1 MTRLA
6 DGRLWLTSRRTER
19 GVDGFSV
26 GGQAIPPGH
35 RIPMHKSNECG
46 HGKVNY
52 QSTGVAWNVGSGHG
66 DEAKT
71 SDMSPGAE
79 DIRTY
84 LCSTSSFLVSLNLS
98 TLQSPRWA
106 VHGCSSGVQAPST
119 VCLLRHMPN
128 YCSDK
133 GFTIHTSTT
142 ERILAVR
149 KILGACLMRYKSG
162 NRKMPKRTLLSGIK
176 QLPEPR
182 LKTLTYE
189 RTHY

>member
-35 RIPMHKSNECG
+35 RIPMHKSNGCG
-46 HGKVNY
+46 HGKMQKASNY
-52 QSTGVAWNVGSGHG
+52 QSTGIAWNAGSGYG
-66 DEAKT
+66 DDTKT
-71 SDMSPGAE
+71 I
-79 DIRTY
+79 DIDDCR
-84 LCSTSSFLVSLNLS
+84 NLS

-119 VCLLRHMPN
+119 LH
-128 YCSDK
+128 
-133 GFTIHTSTT
+133 HTSTT

-162 NRKMPKRTLLSGIK
+162 NSQMPKRTLLSGIK